1 MQRKPRRSWPTPS
14 RVPVT
19 TKQISSSVPWSFS
32 IP

>member
-19 TKQISSSVPWSFS
+19 TKQISSSV
-32 IP
+32 